1 MSARQSLLVYR
12 PRCSARLTFRLANL
26 ADGIK
31 AVADWAGKRTDMASR
46 IEDYAMIGDL
56 GSAALVSRDGS
67 IDWLCWPRFDSDA
80 CFAALLGTPEHGR
93 WRIAPKNSATRVTRR
108 YRPNTL
114 ILETRFETDEGVA
127 TLIDFMPPRRQHAHL
142 IRIVKGERGKV
153 AFHSELILRF
163 ANGAIV
169 PWVTR
174 VDDTTIRGIAGPDMA
189 VLRSL
194 ARMRGENFKTVGHFT
209 VARGEE
215 LPFVLSFTRSHE
227 NLPEPIDVFDCLRA
241 SEQFWTEWAGRN
253 KIQGP
258 WDEAVTRSLIVLKSL
273 TYAPTGGMA
282 AAPTTSLPEYIGG
295 PRNWD
300 YRYCWLRD
308 ATLTLLALMNAGYY
322 DEAQAWREWLL
333 RAAAGSPRQI
343 QIMYGMRGERRL
355 TEWEVPWLPGYENS
369 KPVRIGNAAHKQLQ
383 IDIFGEVMDAL
394 HQARQGG
401 LGSNEAGWAMQ
412 REFLLH
418 LASIWHEPDEGLWE
432 VRSGREHFTHSKAMA
447 WLAFDRAIRSA
458 ERFNLPGPVEEWRKI
473 RERIH
478 TDVCSRGFDSEL
490 GSFVRAYGSKELDA
504 SLLLLPAIG
513 FLPPNDPRIISTV
526 EAIERRLMVKGLV
539 LRYDS
544 ATASD
549 GLPAGEGVFL
559 ACSFWLADAYLMLGR
574 DGDALR
580 LFNHLLSLRNDVGLL
595 SEQYEPRT
603 RRLVGNFPQAFSH
616 LALVNT
622 ASNLAHHQKPAE
634 QRSQRKLVTS

>member
-1 MSARQSLLVYR
+1 MS
-12 PRCSARLTFRLANL
+12 
-26 ADGIK
+26 
-31 AVADWAGKRTDMASR
+31 SR

-56 GSAALVSRDGS
+56 GSAALVNRDGS

-114 ILETRFETDEGVA
+114 ILETRFETHEGVA

-174 VDDTTIRGIAGPDMA
+174 VDDTTILGIAGPDMA

-227 NLPEPIDVFDCLRA
+227 NLPEPIDVFACLRA

-322 DEAQAWREWLL
+322 DEAQTWREWLL

-369 KPVRIGNAAHKQLQ
+369 KPVRIGNAAHRQLQ

-401 LGSNEAGWAMQ
+401 LGSNEAGWSMQ

-418 LASIWHEPDEGLWE
+418 LENIWHEPDEGLWE

-473 RERIH
+473 RKRIH
-478 TDVCSRGFDSEL
+478 TDVCSRGFDSDL

-513 FLPPNDPRIISTV
+513 FLPPNDARIISTV

-574 DGDALR
+574 DNDALR

-634 QRSQRKLVTS
+634 QRSQRKSVTS

>member
-1 MSARQSLLVYR
+1 MVYR

-142 IRIVKGERGKV
+142 MRIVKGERGKV

-369 KPVRIGNAAHKQLQ
+369 KPVRIGNAAHGQLQ

-634 QRSQRKLVTS
+634 QRSQRISVTS